1 MCHSSA
7 YRLRTSASNTST
19 PFTIYYRL
27 TFMFLRCTG
36 ITVNIAKMDVLLAL
50 AAGVVMFSYFVP
62 TVEAYNPEEQK
73 GKLELTFKFLTYLYD
88 AHS

>member
-1 MCHSSA
+1 
-7 YRLRTSASNTST
+7 
-19 PFTIYYRL
+19 
-27 TFMFLRCTG
+27 MFLRCTG

-73 GKLELTFKFLTYLYD
+73 GKLSSPLNF
-88 AHS
+88 